1 MILSRTFFIR
11 ATSPRLVI
19 LRASDEVRCQ
29 DSGGVHR
36 APKTGDARRIST
48 YRIVSEF
55 STFPGSKWEGKQ

>member
-19 LRASDEVRCQ
+19 LRASDE
-29 DSGGVHR
+29 
-36 APKTGDARRIST
+36 DARRILT

-55 STFPGSKWEGKQ
+55 PTFPGCKWEGKR